1 MTVGFVVRRLFSG
14 LLLLFG
20 LTLITFVIYFKIPAD
35 PGQYFA
41 GPGATQEQIAVI
53 DRKLGIDKPVLA
65 QYKDYVWKIVRY
77 GDFGDSF
84 TGTPISKTL
93 KEVAP
98 VTISLVVGGALV
110 LLLLAFPLALI
121 SARYAQTWIDRT
133 ILLVSIFGIALH
145 PFVVGAILRN
155 VFAVHLKVLP
165 YGVYCPLRG
174 TATELVQNP
183 NGTPV
188 TLNYAPP
195 TCGGPRD
202 WAVHLLLPWITFAFF
217 FLPLYVRMI
226 RARLL
231 ETMSEPYVMT
241 ARAKGASE
249 GRVLRKHVLKIALL
263 PITTMLAMDMGTALT
278 AAIYVETVFG
288 LRGLGLA
295 VVQAIN
301 GQTFYDLPLIVA
313 VVFVVAA
320 TIVVLTLIVD
330 LAYGF
335 LDPRIRLRGS
345 EAA

>member
-1 MTVGFVVRRLFSG
+1 MTLGFVVRRLLSG
-14 LLLLFG
+14 LILLFG

-41 GPGATQEQIAVI
+41 GPGATQEQIAAI
-53 DRKLGIDKPVLA
+53 DEKLGIDKPVLT
-65 QYKDYVWKIVRY
+65 QYKDYVWKIVRH

-110 LLLLAFPLALI
+110 LLLFAFPLALL
-121 SARYAQTWIDRT
+121 SARYAQTWIDRG

-145 PFVVGAILRN
+145 PFVVGAVLRGIFAGDLGILP
-155 VFAVHLKVLP
+155 H
-165 YGVYCPLRG
+165 GVYCPLRG
-174 TATELVQNP
+174 TGTDWVPTSHGFPIVQ
-183 NGTPV
+183 G
-188 TLNYAPP
+188 APP
-195 TCGGPRD
+195 TCGGFSD
-202 WAVHLLLPWITFAFF
+202 WSTHLLLPWITFAFF

-226 RARLL
+226 RTRLL